1 MNRDIARVVGMKLS
15 PQGRS
20 VRISFQR
27 NGFSRIETCAL
38 HPDEIVC
45 RDIRIGDHVVLGRKS
60 SGRATVYRP
69 LLEMRNLDSKPFK
82 PAR

>member
-1 MNRDIARVVGMKLS
+1 MNADIARVIDLQLS

-20 VRISFQR
+20 VRILFRR
-27 NGFSRIETCAL
+27 NGSGRTEKCAL

-45 RDIRIGDHVVLGRKS
+45 RDIRIDDYVILERKP
-60 SGRATVYRP
+60 SGRMTVSLP
-69 LLEMRNLDSKPFK
+69 LLEMRNMDSKPFK